1 MKRYI
6 SNARHHPTHSTRR
19 NIYKNLLARLISP
32 LAPEP
37 PEPPW
42 FFIYILRAISA
53 AELTADCL
61 SPDCNTISN
70 NPTKRSTRITYHTTT
85 RTPRTTLLI
94 PQLPSLRHSK
104 LNKLILIQAAIT
116 AAPTAGASEHLQS
129 LHRSART
136 NSAGI
141 VLLVRRA
148 AGAVHGLVG
157 ISDLL
162 LVDVAAGIAVFEE
175 FQSGAEQGAFFAAAA
190 LVVVAGR
197 VLVGGG
203 VVVVAVAAAGAAVAG
218 RGVVVASAAVTAVAA
233 LVLVLVVAGGRVAVA
248 GVAVARGGVVVIAV
262 ATAGATVASATV
274 GLLATAVVTLAL
286 VLVAVAVVAA
296 LVATLVR
303 AALVRG
309 VAVAT
314 ATARSAVGVVIVIA
328 VTAGEVLVLVVV
340 AVAGAATA
348 AAAAAVLLVVIAVR
362 HFGLKW
368 RM

>member
-85 RTPRTTLLI
+85 RTPRTTLFI

-157 ISDLL
+157 IGDLL

-203 VVVVAVAAAGAAVAG
+203 VVVVAVAAAGAAVA
-218 RGVVVASAAVTAVAA
+218 A

-262 ATAGATVASATV
+262 ATAGATVAGRVVVVVTVAAATV